1 MPILSKIDK
10 NRLGQGSANS
20 PGLSPMLRVG
30 AFTLVCLL
38 ILNTLTSSTVAS
50 AQTNISVFASPP
62 DFSDF
67 PTIRSTFKVHDEFGL
82 PIQGINASQVTVHE
96 NDLVIAINEL
106 QEKYSGVHFTLAI
119 NADKQLD
126 IRDAAGVS
134 YYEILLSGLNY
145 WQERL
150 SSSEQDLWSLIVNEG
165 QQYIRLN
172 DPNAWFSAISAYQPD
187 MRHTQGSLAS
197 LSSAVDLASDAS
209 INPEIDQ
216 VLLYITPPPELENI
230 ADLNT
235 IKMRALQQGLHINVW
250 MVGSIEIFNTDRVQA
265 LKSLADETG
274 GKFFLFSGSQTV
286 PDPQNYI
293 YGLGTSYNLSYTSQ
307 ILRSGTH
314 THNISITLGEQEI
327 KSPEVNFYI
336 EVIAPNPIFLS
347 PPLEI
352 TRTIMPESS
361 ELDQISNPDLKEIK
375 VLIEFPDGHPRLLNY
390 VRLYVNDVLVQ
401 ENTAPPFGKFNWDLS
416 AISKDCTCSLQIQLE
431 DSLGLQSSSLI
442 LPVQVHVEY
451 LDINGRNSNF
461 SDVKWLLIGI
471 ISFVSLLA
479 LSIGIFF
486 ILRKSKKNNH
496 PILGRKIKYKP
507 SRRTKTHML
516 KQSDLLNP
524 SAKFIRLTHENQLSN
539 ESPILITQNM
549 VTFGKDPALANCVLL
564 DPSIEP
570 LHAQLQHTPE
580 DKYILADLGSVAG
593 TWVNYAP
600 ISKQGTPIENG
611 DLIHIGRMA
620 FRFTINHAP
629 PYRKPKIASLDN
641 QP

>member
-1 MPILSKIDK
+1 MPMLSKIDK
-10 NRLGQGSANS
+10 NRLSQGSANS
-20 PGLSPMLRVG
+20 PGISPMLRVG
-30 AFTLVCLL
+30 AFTLVCLI
-38 ILNTLTSSTVAS
+38 ILNTLIPSAVAS
-50 AQTNISVFASPP
+50 AQTNTSVFASPP
-62 DFSDF
+62 DLSYF
-67 PTIRSTFKVHDEFGL
+67 PTIRSTFKVRDEFGL

-96 NDLVIAINEL
+96 DGRVIAINEL

-134 YYEILLSGLNY
+134 YYEILLSGINY

-172 DPNAWFSAISAYQPD
+172 DPNAWVSAISAYQPD

-197 LSSAVDLASDAS
+197 LSSAVDLTSDTS

-235 IKMRALQQGLHINVW
+235 IKMRALQQGLHVNVW
-250 MVGSIEIFNTDRVQA
+250 MVGNIEILNTDRVQA

-274 GKFFLFSGSQTV
+274 GKFFLFSGTQTV

-293 YGLGTSYNLSYTSQ
+293 SGLGTSYYLSYTSQ
-307 ILRSGTH
+307 ILGSGTH
-314 THNISITLGEQEI
+314 IHNISITLGEQEI

-347 PPLEI
+347 PPVEI

-361 ELDQISNPDLKEIK
+361 ESDQVSNPDLKEIE

-390 VRLYVNDVLVQ
+390 ARLYVNDVLVQ

-451 LDINGRNSNF
+451 SDLNGQNSNF
-461 SDVKWLLIGI
+461 SDVKWLLVGI
-471 ISFVSLLA
+471 ISFISLLA
-479 LSIGIFF
+479 LSISVFF
-486 ILRKSKKNNH
+486 ILRKSKQNSR
-496 PILGRKIKYKP
+496 PILERKNKHKSSKRTKKYIFKP
-507 SRRTKTHML
+507 S
-516 KQSDLLNP
+516 SPLNS
-524 SAKFIRLTHENQLSN
+524 SAKFIRLTHENQISA
-539 ESPILITQNM
+539 ESPIILTQDI
-549 VTFGKDPALANCVLL
+549 VTFGKDPVLANCVLL

-570 LHAQLQHTPE
+570 LHARLHHTPE

-620 FRFTINHAP
+620 FRFSINHAP
-629 PYRKPKIASLDN
+629 PYRKPKIASLGN